1 MSTALSVVPVSQFQA
16 FDETSRAAKALAA
29 NTDGVGFSQSDL
41 ITVKTPSGG
50 AQFWEVPGPS
60 GPQAVPE
67 ITGLLVFRAYQGIIW
82 PSTDPSPS
90 SKPVIVTRDMNK
102 GILQAKAERDAD
114 GKITAIEGAPDS
126 MVEILR
132 SQESSTPG
140 VFDWKTLPYTQ
151 FGSGKNKSG
160 KYAKEGA
167 LLFILRSGSVLPIIV
182 KTGPSALKGIR
193 NFLTQVEYP
202 FWQCIVGLTLSVDE
216 AQGNDPSGRP
226 VSVKYSLAKISLKSV
241 ISDPDA
247 DVVKTKYTDLLRNDW
262 EAGNIDQQ
270 VNVD

>member
-1 MSTALSVVPVSQFQA
+1 MSTALTVVPVNQFQA
-16 FDETSRAAKALAA
+16 FDETSRAAKALMA
-29 NTDGVGFSQSDL
+29 NTDGIGFSQSDL

-50 AQFWEVPGPS
+50 AQFWEVPGPA

-82 PSTDPSPS
+82 PSTDPSPT
-90 SKPVIVTRDMNK
+90 SKPVIVTRDMTK
-102 GILQAKAERDAD
+102 GVLQAKAERDAD
-114 GKITAIEGAPDS
+114 GKIIAIEGVPDS

-132 SQESSTPG
+132 AQESSTPG

-151 FGSGKNKSG
+151 FGSGKNRSG

-167 LLFILRSGSVLPIIV
+167 LLFILRAGAVLPIVV

-202 FWQCIVGLTLSVDE
+202 FWQCIVGLTLAVDE
-216 AQGNDPSGRP
+216 AQGTDSNGRP

-241 ISDPDA
+241 ISDSDA
-247 DVVKTKYTDLLRNDW
+247 DIVKAKYTDLLRNDW

-270 VNVD
+270 VAVD